1 MTTSD
6 ATPAATPDEVPA
18 PATATVPGGTRALLD
33 EAARAGADCEV
44 WTTRRV
50 LEEVVCRAG
59 VVERRSDVASGATAV
74 TVWEEDA
81 EGRREGYAVQA
92 LPFSADPSI
101 VRTALEV
108 GRALPHKAT
117 APGSAGTGPAGSS
130 GSGTG
135 SAGADAGASG
145 DAAAPVR
152 PACDARL
159 DERLVDIVRKLSESP
174 AHQDVELRAKA
185 ERATVHLHP
194 AGAEARQHTT
204 GLFQLQARITTT
216 APSGGVGF
224 ISDQTY
230 GTDADALLD
239 QATRQ
244 GLPELCDLAGVL
256 AEAPADDVDHDDVLV
271 SGWVMVKLLSLVVPA
286 FLQDTVVEG
295 RSPLG
300 EKVGQQVCARGVDL
314 VDDPFAAAY
323 PLSAPWD
330 DEGTPTRTTEL
341 VVDGTLRGFLSHRH
355 SAALAGT
362 HSTGSGR
369 RSAGGE
375 MPRVQPS
382 HLSLRPGPLIGPDP
396 RAGRRL
402 LRIVQA
408 NGAHTSNGIT
418 GDFSIGANAVLE
430 NPDGTRCNAGSITV
444 AGNVFELLGS
454 IEGHDGAVRASRSH
468 TTFVTS
474 PGVWTEA
481 VAIGR

>member
-1 MTTSD
+1 MKTSGS
-6 ATPAATPDEVPA
+6 TPAAVRD
-18 PATATVPGGTRALLD
+18 GTRALLD

-44 WTTRRV
+44 WTTRRAV
-50 LEEVVCRAG
+50 EEVVCRAG
-59 VVERRSDVASGATAV
+59 AVERRSDVASGATAV

-81 EGRREGYAVQA
+81 EGCREGYAVQA
-92 LPFSADPSI
+92 LPFSADPSL
-101 VRTALEV
+101 VRTALAV
-108 GRALPHKAT
+108 GRALPRKAA
-117 APGSAGTGPAGSS
+117 APGSSGAAPGTR
-130 GSGTG
+130 
-135 SAGADAGASG
+135 G
-145 DAAAPVR
+145 DASSSPAASAAAPDTSDHDPGPSGGVPAPVR

-159 DERLVDIVRKLSESP
+159 DERLVDVVRKLSESP
-174 AHQDVELRAKA
+174 AHQDVELRARA
-185 ERATVHLHP
+185 ERATVHLHR
-194 AGAEARQHTT
+194 AGGEPRQHTT

-216 APSGGVGF
+216 SPAGGVGF

-239 QATRQ
+239 RATRQ
-244 GLPELCDLAGVL
+244 GLPELLELAGVL
-256 AEAPADDVDHDDVLV
+256 AEAPVDDLAYDDVLV

-300 EKVGQQVCARGVDL
+300 GKVGERVCAPGVDL
-314 VDDPFAAAY
+314 VDDPFAPEY

-362 HSTGSGR
+362 RSTGAGR

-382 HLSLRPGPLIGPDP
+382 HLTLRPGPALGPEP
-396 RAGRRL
+396 RPGRRL

-430 NPDGTRCNAGSITV
+430 GPDGTRCNAGSITV